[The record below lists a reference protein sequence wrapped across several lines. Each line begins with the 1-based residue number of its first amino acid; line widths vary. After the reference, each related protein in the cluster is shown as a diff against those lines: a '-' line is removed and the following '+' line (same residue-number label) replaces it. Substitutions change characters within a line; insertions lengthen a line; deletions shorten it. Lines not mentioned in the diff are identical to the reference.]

1 MPDPLLPGDGQDAL
15 ARFKRAR
22 EKCDP
27 DMMVELFADD
37 AEYRGDPF
45 EPALTG
51 ANAIR
56 EHWNRVAAEQTHVDF
71 DAEGVWVAGHTV
83 LSSWHSAHTLQT
95 SARRIRERGFLTMEI
110 NAEGLISRLRQWPVS
125 RMIGTDSKYWPDV
138 PAHEAGEDKDG

>member
-27 DMMVELFADD
+27 DMMLELFADD

-45 EPALTG
+45 EPALMG

-71 DAEGVWVAGHTV
+71 DAERFGDDQGDPWTSKPGV
-83 LSSWHSAHTLQT
+83 S
-95 SARRIRERGFLTMEI
+95 FLEI
-110 NAEGLISRLRQWPVS
+110 DDGMNELLGRSLRTRFASLP
-125 RMIGTDSKYWPDV
+125 R
-138 PAHEAGEDKDG
+138 